1 MKNNTAISPWARQHR
16 QQRKIG
22 GLQTLEVRRERAP
35 DQTVLFPADDPATH
49 LGYLGERYGV
59 PSVLRVLRPGLAFL
73 IEFMRE
79 PFIESPW
86 VRKPVGFPLSR
97 SFCRL

>member
-1 MKNNTAISPWARQHR
+1 MRQIKPCCS
-16 QQRKIG
+16 QRTI
-22 GLQTLEVRRERAP
+22 LRP
-35 DQTVLFPADDPATH
+35 I
-49 LGYLGERYGV
+49 LGSYLGERYGV

-73 IEFMRE
+73 IEFMRK
-79 PFIESPW
+79 PFIESHW